1 MPRKIILD
9 CDPGIDDVF
18 AILLAHGNPEI
29 DLVAITT
36 VAGNQ
41 TLEKVTRNA
50 LVTATIAGITNV
62 PIAAGAT
69 QPLIRPQLLAP
80 QYHGDSGLE
89 GAHLA
94 EPTVA
99 LDHRHAVDL
108 IIELVMAS
116 DPGEITLVPV
126 GPLTNIA
133 LAMRREPEIV
143 SRVAEVILMGG
154 AYSTG
159 NVTPTAEFN
168 VIVDPEAASMVFRGA
183 WKVTMIGLDLTN
195 QATLSPDIMD
205 RISAIDTLA
214 SSFLRDL
221 FHPYQVAYHRLEL
234 MPDPPVHDPC
244 AVALVIDPGIMELRE
259 AHVDVELSGAY
270 TYGTTVTAF
279 LDRSFLIDRAN
290 QQRTQVATRL
300 DRDRFW
306 DLMVDAIAAIGDTDQ
321 GSQSP

>member
-1 MPRKIILD
+1 MDMPRKIILD

-50 LVTATIAGITNV
+50 LITASIAGITDV

-69 QPLIRPQLLAP
+69 RPLIRPQLLAP
-80 QYHGDSGLE
+80 QYHGESGLE

-99 LDHRHAVDL
+99 LDRRHAVDL
-108 IIELVMAS
+108 IIELVMGS
-116 DPGEITLVPV
+116 EPGEITLVPV

-133 LAMRREPEIV
+133 LAMQREPEIV

-183 WKVTMIGLDLTN
+183 WKVTMVGLDLTN
-195 QATLSPDIMD
+195 QATLSHDIMD
-205 RISAIDTLA
+205 RIAAIDTQTSL
-214 SSFLRDL
+214 FLRDL
-221 FHPYQVAYHRLEL
+221 FRPYQLAYERLEL

-244 AVALVIDPGIMELRE
+244 AVALVIDPEVMEVKE
-259 AHVDVELSGAY
+259 ANIDVELTGAY

-279 LDRSFLIDRAN
+279 RDRSFLIDREN
-290 QQRTQVATRL
+290 QRRTYVATRL

-306 DLMVDAIAAIGDTDQ
+306 DLVVDAIAAIG
-321 GSQSP
+321 G